1 MRKGP
6 VPRIQK
12 INGRILVQNRSVAA
26 VRRKDLQ
33 KHSIRDGSGPHQ
45 NSQGSPIGR
54 PCCITVAFT
63 LRGTWFQPN
72 NKFGIKIKPATKDD
86 LSAEVRT
93 MADWLKIHEDGG
105 IKHAASG
112 RLAVPT
118 DNVRRNKRF
127 IIPRNQRPKGLAG
140 KAFVLMTKKGPVL
153 AQRISRG
160 KRKGLI
166 VLYGLESSARI
177 KKQPTFHDP
186 IQKVVDHSLT
196 KNIEAGIQNA
206 LDTMR

>member
-1 MRKGP
+1 MINLSSKITQ
-6 VPRIQK
+6 VPPSADKIYKNIQFGTAMGLTQTAK
-12 INGRILVQNRSVAA
+12 DGQSA
-26 VRRKDLQ
+26 VLSSLK
-33 KHSIRDGSGPHQ
+33 S
-45 NSQGSPIGR
+45 
-54 PCCITVAFT
+54 TFT
-63 LRGTWFQPN
+63 LRNDWAQPS

-93 MADWLKIHEDGG
+93 NADWLKIHEEGG
-105 IKHAASG
+105 IKHAQSG
-112 RLAVPT
+112 RLAIPT
-118 DNVRRNKRF
+118 DNVRRNKRL

-166 VLYGLESSARI
+166 VLYGLETSARI
-177 KKQPTFHDP
+177 KKQSTFYEP
-186 IQKVVDHSLT
+186 IRKVVAARLNI
-196 KNIEAGIQNA
+196 NIEAGIQKA

>member
-1 MRKGP
+1 MVAFSSKIVQSP
-6 VPRIQK
+6 PSAEKIYKNIQFGTAVGLTK
-12 INGRILVQNRSVAA
+12 TAKEAQSAVLAA
-26 VRRKDLQ
+26 LQ
-33 KHSIRDGSGPHQ
+33 S
-45 NSQGSPIGR
+45 
-54 PCCITVAFT
+54 TFT
-63 LRGTWFQPN
+63 LRGTWFQAN
-72 NKFGIKIKPATKDD
+72 NRFGIKIKPATKDD

-105 IKHAASG
+105 IKHAQSG

-118 DNVRRNKRF
+118 ENVRRNKRY

-160 KRKGLI
+160 KRKGMI
-166 VLYGLESSARI
+166 VLYGLEGSARI

-186 IQKVVDHSLT
+186 IQKVVDHRLT